1 MLLEASSE
9 IIVVRAAKDV
19 RRRKSGSYWYETMWM
34 PLSSLEGASLEPR
47 PQSNGGI
54 VFALRLDAP
63 DGLHVLYF
71 SAPPEAALARLKAL
85 ARAKP

>member
-47 PQSNGGI
+47 PQSDGGI

-63 DGLHVLYF
+63 DGIHELYF
-71 SAPPEAALARLKAL
+71 SVPPEAALARLKAL
-85 ARAKP
+85 VKP